1 MFNLMKK
8 LKDIV
13 LGICDIGIG
22 TVFLFLIGFTISVSL
37 CLFIIA
43 VFFIFSFLVPWISI
57 YLHFYESYKS
67 NEKND

>member
-13 LGICDIGIG
+13 FGILNIGIG
-22 TVFLFLIGFTISVSL
+22 TVLLFLIGFTISVSL

-43 VFFIFSFLVPWISI
+43 VFFIFSFCAPWICI
-57 YLHFYESYKS
+57 FLHFYESYES
-67 NEKND
+67 NEKKD